1 MCHNEICDEYNNK
14 ELYPNRYP
22 TLFCFEFRELIYRSC
37 FRVIINNMNTLQN
50 DLYLRTLRGE
60 KVERTPI
67 WVMRQAG
74 RYLPEYRA
82 TRKQAGDFL
91 TLCKTPELACE
102 VTLQPIDRFG
112 LDAAILFSDILTI
125 PDAMGLEL
133 VLEEGI
139 GPVFNKP
146 IRSQADIDALGIPD
160 AEQDLGYV
168 MEAVR
173 VVRSALAGRVPL
185 IGFTGSPWTL
195 ASYMVEGSGSKEF
208 RRIKGLMFE
217 SPKSAHQLL
226 QIVTDSVIQYLKAQ
240 VAAGA
245 QSLMVFD
252 TWGGMLSTD
261 NYQAFSLA
269 YMQQIV
275 TAIKSDPACNGVPIV
290 LFTKGGGAWLEMMA
304 ATGCDGLGL
313 DWTVDIAD
321 AKARVGDQVVLQG
334 NMDPVVMNTGQAQV
348 AENALKVLKGYGQ
361 HEDQNKGHIFNL
373 GHGIQPFAKPENMQ
387 TLVETVQQNS
397 AEFHR

>member
-1 MCHNEICDEYNNK
+1 MNEM
-14 ELYPNRYP
+14 
-22 TLFCFEFRELIYRSC
+22 T
-37 FRVIINNMNTLQN
+37 N
-50 DLYLRTLRGE
+50 DLYLRALRGE
-60 KVERTPI
+60 KLERTPI

-91 TLCKTPELACE
+91 TLCKTPDLACE
-102 VTLQPIDRFG
+102 VTMQPIDRFG

-146 IRSQADIDALGIPD
+146 IRSQADIDALGVPD

-168 MEAVR
+168 MNAVR
-173 VVRSALAGRVPL
+173 VIRAELDGRVPL

-217 SPKSAHQLL
+217 SPKAMHQLL
-226 QIVTDSVIQYLKAQ
+226 QIVTDSVIQYLRAQ

-252 TWGGMLSTD
+252 TWGGMLSTA
-261 NYQAFSLA
+261 NYQTFSLA
-269 YMQQIV
+269 YMAQIV
-275 TAIKSDPACNGVPIV
+275 KAIKADPVCQGVPIV
-290 LFTKGGGAWLEMMA
+290 LFTKGGGQWLELMA
-304 ATGCDGLGL
+304 DTGCDGLGL
-313 DWTVDIAD
+313 DWTVDIAN
-321 AKARVGDQVVLQG
+321 AKARVGDRVVLQG
-334 NMDPVVMNTGQAQV
+334 NMDPVLMNTGATQV
-348 AENALKVLKGYGQ
+348 ADHAMQVLQGYGQ
-361 HEDQNKGHIFNL
+361 HTETDKGHIFNL
-373 GHGIQPFAKPENMQ
+373 GHGIQPFAKPDNMQ
-387 TLVETVQQNS
+387 ALVQTVQNNS
-397 AEFHR
+397 AQFHD

>member
-1 MCHNEICDEYNNK
+1 MTGCQSERLNSVKITAILVYK
-14 ELYPNRYP
+14 SELSADPSM
-22 TLFCFEFRELIYRSC
+22 TEL
-37 FRVIINNMNTLQN
+37 NN

-82 TRKQAGDFL
+82 TRAQAGDFL

-102 VTLQPIDRFG
+102 VTMQPIDRFG

-133 VLEEGI
+133 VLEEGV

-146 IRSQADIDALGIPD
+146 IRNQADIDALGIPD

-168 MEAVR
+168 MNAVR
-173 VVRSALAGRVPL
+173 VIRAELNGRVPL

-217 SPKSAHQLL
+217 SPQAAHQLL

-252 TWGGMLSTD
+252 TWGGMLSTA
-261 NYQAFSLA
+261 NYQTFSLA

-275 TAIKSDPACNGVPIV
+275 SAIKADANCKDVPIV
-290 LFTKGGGAWLEMMA
+290 LFTKGGGQWLEMMA
-304 ATGCDGLGL
+304 DTGCDGLGL
-313 DWTVDIAD
+313 DWTVDIAS
-321 AKARVGDQVVLQG
+321 AKARVGDRVVLQG

-348 AENALKVLKGYGQ
+348 ADHAMQVLQGYGQ
-361 HEDQNKGHIFNL
+361 HNDGEKGHIFNL
-373 GHGIQPFAKPENMQ
+373 GHGIQPFAKPENMK
-387 TLVETVQQNS
+387 TLVDTVQGDSGQ
-397 AEFHR
+397 FHI

>member
-1 MCHNEICDEYNNK
+1 MTD
-14 ELYPNRYP
+14 
-22 TLFCFEFRELIYRSC
+22 
-37 FRVIINNMNTLQN
+37 MQN
-50 DLYLRTLRGE
+50 DLYLRALRGE

-102 VTLQPIDRFG
+102 VTMQPIDRFG

-146 IRSQADIDALGIPD
+146 IRSQADIDALGVPD
-160 AEQDLGYV
+160 PEGELAYV
-168 MEAVR
+168 MNAVR
-173 VVRSALAGRVPL
+173 VIKAELNGRVPL

-217 SPKSAHQLL
+217 SPVAAHQLL
-226 QIVTDSVIQYLKAQ
+226 SIVTESVIQYLKAQ

-252 TWGGMLSTD
+252 TWGGMLSTEK
-261 NYQAFSLA
+261 YQAFSLA
-269 YMQQIV
+269 YMAQIV
-275 TAIKSDPACNGVPIV
+275 SAIKLDPACEGIPIV
-290 LFTKGGGAWLEMMA
+290 LFTKGGGQWLEMMA
-304 ATGCDGLGL
+304 DTGCDGLGL
-313 DWTVDIAD
+313 DWTVDIAN
-321 AKARVGDQVVLQG
+321 AKQRVGDRVVLQG
-334 NMDPVVMNTGQAQV
+334 NMDPVVMNTGRAEVADHASQV
-348 AENALKVLKGYGQ
+348 LAGYGQ
-361 HEDQNKGHIFNL
+361 HSATDKGHIFNL

-387 TLVETVQQNS
+387 ALVETVQGQS
-397 AEFHR
+397 AQYHG

>member
-1 MCHNEICDEYNNK
+1 MTNLK
-14 ELYPNRYP
+14 
-22 TLFCFEFRELIYRSC
+22 
-37 FRVIINNMNTLQN
+37 N
-50 DLYLRTLRGE
+50 DLYLRALRGE
-60 KVERTPI
+60 KIERTPI

-102 VTLQPIDRFG
+102 VTLQPIDQFG

-133 VLEEGI
+133 VLEEGV

-146 IRSQADIDALGIPD
+146 IRSNSDIQRLAVPD
-160 AEQDLGYV
+160 MQQDLGYV
-168 MEAVR
+168 MQAVS
-173 VVRSALAGRVPL
+173 VVKAALDGRVPL

-217 SPKSAHQLL
+217 SPDQAHQLL
-226 QIVTDSVIQYLKAQ
+226 LVVTESVIQYLSAQ
-240 VAAGA
+240 VEAGA

-252 TWGGMLSTD
+252 TWGGMLSTE
-261 NYQAFSLA
+261 NYQAFSLS
-269 YMQQIV
+269 YMQKIV
-275 TAIKSDPACNGVPIV
+275 SALKTAHPYIPIV
-290 LFTKGGGAWLEMMA
+290 LFTKGGGQWLELMA

-313 DWTVDIAD
+313 DWTVDMQNAR
-321 AKARVGDQVVLQG
+321 ARVGDRVVLQG
-334 NMDPVVMNTGQAQV
+334 NMDPVVMNTTVDRVRSEAK
-348 AENALKVLKGYGQ
+348 NVLAAYGQ
-361 HEDQNKGHIFNL
+361 HSDDDKGHIFNL
-373 GHGIQPFAKPENMQ
+373 GHGIQPFAHPENMAV
-387 TLVETVQQNS
+387 LVETVQS
-397 AEFHR
+397 SSGDYHTG

>member
-1 MCHNEICDEYNNK
+1 MNK
-14 ELYPNRYP
+14 
-22 TLFCFEFRELIYRSC
+22 
-37 FRVIINNMNTLQN
+37 MKN

-74 RYLPEYRA
+74 RYLPEYREV
-82 TRKQAGDFL
+82 RKQAGDFL

-102 VTLQPIDRFG
+102 VTMQPIDRFG

-146 IRSQADIDALGIPD
+146 VRSEAQIHKLSVPD
-160 AEQDLGYV
+160 AEDDLGYV
-168 MEAVR
+168 MDAVR
-173 VVRSALAGRVPL
+173 VIRKELDGRVPL

-195 ASYMVEGSGSKEF
+195 ASYMVEGSGSKDF

-217 SPKSAHQLL
+217 SPQAAHTLL
-226 QIVTDSVIQYLKAQ
+226 QVVTDSVISYLKAQ
-240 VAAGA
+240 VAAGV

-252 TWGGMLSTD
+252 TWGGVLSTAD
-261 NYQAFSLA
+261 YKVFSLA

-275 TAIKSDPACNGVPIV
+275 SALKSDEMTKDIPVV
-290 LFTKGGGAWLEMMA
+290 LFTKGGGPWLEMMA
-304 ATGCDGLGL
+304 DTGCDGLGL

-321 AKARVGDQVVLQG
+321 AKARVGDRVVLQG
-334 NMDPVVMNTGQAQV
+334 NMDPVLMNTGQQQV
-348 AENALKVLKGYGQ
+348 RDHAMLVLEGYGQ
-361 HEDQNKGHIFNL
+361 HEQSDKGHIFNL
-373 GHGIQPFAKPENMQ
+373 GHGIQPFAHPDNMQ
-387 TLVETVQQNS
+387 ALVETVQGNS
-397 AEFHR
+397 QQFHKQADVTQTND

>member
-1 MCHNEICDEYNNK
+1 MTQIK
-14 ELYPNRYP
+14 
-22 TLFCFEFRELIYRSC
+22 
-37 FRVIINNMNTLQN
+37 N

-82 TRKQAGDFL
+82 VRKQAGDFL

-133 VLEEGI
+133 VLEEGV

-146 IRSQADIDALGIPD
+146 VRTVADIEKLGVPD

-168 MEAVR
+168 MDAVR
-173 VVRSALAGRVPL
+173 VIRKELDGRVPL

-217 SPKSAHQLL
+217 SPKAAHTLL
-226 QIVTDSVIQYLKAQ
+226 QVVTDGVISYLKAQ

-252 TWGGMLSTD
+252 TWGGMLSTA
-261 NYQAFSLA
+261 NYQVFSLA

-275 TAIKSDPACNGVPIV
+275 RALKSDAATKDIPLV
-290 LFTKGGGAWLEMMA
+290 LFTKGGGQWLEMMA
-304 ATGCDGLGL
+304 DTGCDGLGL
-313 DWTVDIAD
+313 DWTVDLAN
-321 AKARVGDQVVLQG
+321 ARARVGDRVVLQG
-334 NMDPVVMNTGQAQV
+334 NMDPVLMNTGESQV
-348 AENALKVLKGYGQ
+348 REHAIDVLKAYGQ
-361 HEDQNKGHIFNL
+361 HDGSDKGHIFNL
-373 GHGIQPFAKPENMQ
+373 GHGIQPFAKPDNMKA
-387 TLVETVQQNS
+387 LVDTVKTQSGQ
-397 AEFHR
+397 FHSK

>member
-1 MCHNEICDEYNNK
+1 MT
-14 ELYPNRYP
+14 ELK
-22 TLFCFEFRELIYRSC
+22 
-37 FRVIINNMNTLQN
+37 N

-82 TRKQAGDFL
+82 TRKRAGDFL
-91 TLCKTPELACE
+91 TLCKSPEMACE
-102 VTLQPIDRFG
+102 VTMQPIDRFG

-146 IRSQADIDALGIPD
+146 IRDVAQIKALGVPD
-160 AEQDLGYV
+160 MQQDLGYV
-168 MEAVR
+168 MDAVR
-173 VVRSALAGRVPL
+173 VIRKELNGRVPL

-195 ASYMVEGSGSKEF
+195 ASYMVEGSGSKDF
-208 RRIKGLMFE
+208 RRIKGLMYE
-217 SPKSAHQLL
+217 SPKAAHQLL
-226 QIVTDSVIQYLKAQ
+226 AVVSASVVDYLKAQ

-252 TWGGMLSTD
+252 TWGGMLSTA
-261 NYQAFSLA
+261 NYQEFSLE
-269 YMQQIV
+269 YMAQIV
-275 TAIKSDPACNGVPIV
+275 SAIKLDENCKDIPIV

-304 ATGCDGLGL
+304 DTGCDGLGL
-313 DWTVDIAD
+313 DWTVDMAQ
-321 AKARVGDQVVLQG
+321 AKQRVGDRVVLQG
-334 NMDPVVMNTGQAQV
+334 NMDPVVMNTGQAEV
-348 AENALKVLKGYGQ
+348 ASHARKVLEAYGTHQ
-361 HEDQNKGHIFNL
+361 QSDRGHIFNL

-387 TLVETVQQNS
+387 TLVSTVQTES
-397 AEFHR
+397 GAFHVE

>member
-1 MCHNEICDEYNNK
+1 MT
-14 ELYPNRYP
+14 ELK
-22 TLFCFEFRELIYRSC
+22 
-37 FRVIINNMNTLQN
+37 N

-82 TRKQAGDFL
+82 TRKRAGDFL
-91 TLCKTPELACE
+91 TLCKSPEMACE
-102 VTLQPIDRFG
+102 VTMQPIDRFG

-146 IRSQADIDALGIPD
+146 IRSVEQIDALGIPD
-160 AEQDLGYV
+160 MEQDLGYV
-168 MEAVR
+168 MNAVR
-173 VVRSALAGRVPL
+173 VIRKELDGRVPL

-208 RRIKGLMFE
+208 RRIKGLMYE
-217 SPKSAHQLL
+217 SPQAAHKLL
-226 QIVTDSVIQYLKAQ
+226 QTVADSVVEYLKAQ
-240 VAAGA
+240 VLAGA

-252 TWGGMLSTD
+252 TWGGMLSTA
-261 NYQAFSLA
+261 NYQEFSLR

-275 TAIKSDPACNGVPIV
+275 EQVKADEACKDVPIV
-290 LFTKGGGAWLEMMA
+290 LFTKGGGQWLEMMA
-304 ATGCDGLGL
+304 DTGCDGLGL
-313 DWTVDIAD
+313 DWTVDIAQ
-321 AKARVGDQVVLQG
+321 AKARVGDRVVLQG
-334 NMDPVVMNTGQAQV
+334 NMDPVVMNTGEAQV
-348 AENALKVLKGYGQ
+348 QEHAMKVLEGYGQ
-361 HEDQNKGHIFNL
+361 HGENDRGHIFNL
-373 GHGIQPFAKPENMQ
+373 GHGIQPFAKPDNMQ
-387 TLVETVQQNS
+387 ALVQTVQTKS
-397 AEFHR
+397 AAFHK

>member
-1 MCHNEICDEYNNK
+1 MKDMK
-14 ELYPNRYP
+14 
-22 TLFCFEFRELIYRSC
+22 
-37 FRVIINNMNTLQN
+37 N
-50 DLYLRTLRGE
+50 DLYLRTLKGE

-82 TRKQAGDFL
+82 VRKQAGDFL
-91 TLCKTPELACE
+91 TLCKTPDLACE
-102 VTLQPIDRFG
+102 VTMQPIDRFG

-146 IRSQADIDALGIPD
+146 IRSVAQIEALTIPD
-160 AEQDLGYV
+160 AEDDLGYV
-168 MEAVR
+168 MDAVR
-173 VVRSALAGRVPL
+173 VIRKELDGRVPL

-195 ASYMVEGSGSKEF
+195 ASYMVEGSGSKDF

-217 SPKSAHQLL
+217 SPQAAHTLL
-226 QIVTDSVIQYLKAQ
+226 QVVTDSVIEYLKAQ

-252 TWGGMLSTD
+252 TWGGMLSTE
-261 NYQAFSLA
+261 NYKTFSLA

-275 TAIKSDPACNGVPIV
+275 TAIKSDKLTENTPIV
-290 LFTKGGGAWLEMMA
+290 LFTKGGGQWLEMMA
-304 ATGCDGLGL
+304 DTGCDGLGL
-313 DWTVDIAD
+313 DWTVDMAD
-321 AKARVGDQVVLQG
+321 AKARVGDRVVLQG
-334 NMDPVVMNTGQAQV
+334 NMDPVVMNTGQQQV
-348 AENALKVLKGYGQ
+348 QDNAMLVLEGYGQ
-361 HEDQNKGHIFNL
+361 HAASDKGHIFNL
-373 GHGIQPFAKPENMQ
+373 GHGIQPFAHPDNMQ
-387 TLVETVQQNS
+387 ALVETVQSNS
-397 AEFHR
+397 YTYHKS

>member
-1 MCHNEICDEYNNK
+1 MT
-14 ELYPNRYP
+14 ELK
-22 TLFCFEFRELIYRSC
+22 
-37 FRVIINNMNTLQN
+37 N

-82 TRKQAGDFL
+82 TRAQAGDFL

-125 PDAMGLEL
+125 PDAMGLGL
-133 VLEEGI
+133 VLEEGV
-139 GPVFNKP
+139 GPVFDRP
-146 IRSQADIDALGIPD
+146 VRSAADIARLGVPD

-168 MEAVR
+168 MSAVR
-173 VVRSALAGRVPL
+173 VIRRELDGRVPL

-195 ASYMVEGSGSKEF
+195 ASYMVEGRGSKEF
-208 RRIKGLMFE
+208 RLIKGLMFE
-217 SPKSAHQLL
+217 DPQAMHKLL
-226 QIVTDSVIQYLKAQ
+226 QTVTDAVIQYLSAQ

-261 NYQAFSLA
+261 DYQEFSLS
-269 YMQQIV
+269 YMRQIV
-275 TAIKSDPACNGVPIV
+275 AALKSDPVTKFTPVV
-290 LFTKGGGAWLEMMA
+290 LFTKGGGQWLEMMA
-304 ATGCDGLGL
+304 DTGCDGLGL

-321 AKARVGDQVVLQG
+321 ARQRVGDRVVLQG
-334 NMDPVVMNTGQAQV
+334 NMDPVLMNTGEAQV
-348 AENALKVLKGYGQ
+348 IRGAEKVLAAYGE
-361 HEDQNKGHIFNL
+361 HDGSSKGHIFNL
-373 GHGIQPFAKPENMQ
+373 GHGIQPHAKPDNMQ
-387 TLVETVQQNS
+387 ALVNTVQNNS
-397 AEFHR
+397 AKYHPA

>member
-1 MCHNEICDEYNNK
+1 MK
-14 ELYPNRYP
+14 
-22 TLFCFEFRELIYRSC
+22 
-37 FRVIINNMNTLQN
+37 N
-50 DLYLRTLRGE
+50 DLYLRALRGE
-60 KVERTPI
+60 KIERTPI

-82 TRKQAGDFL
+82 TRAQAGDFL

-102 VTLQPIDRFG
+102 VTMQPIDRFG

-146 IRSQADIDALGIPD
+146 IRSTAQIDQLGVPD

-168 MEAVR
+168 MDAVR
-173 VVRSALAGRVPL
+173 VIRHELDGRVPL

-217 SPKSAHQLL
+217 SPDAAHKLL
-226 QIVTDSVIQYLKAQ
+226 QIVTDAVIQYLKAQ

-252 TWGGMLSTD
+252 TWGGMLSSE
-261 NYQAFSLA
+261 NYQRFSLA

-275 TAIKSDPACNGVPIV
+275 SAIKADKGCKDTPIV
-290 LFTKGGGAWLEMMA
+290 LFTKGGGQWLEAMA
-304 ATGCDGLGL
+304 DTGCDGLGL
-313 DWTVDIAD
+313 DWTVDIAQ
-321 AKARVGDQVVLQG
+321 AKARVGDRVVLQG
-334 NMDPVVMNTGQAQV
+334 NMDPVVMNTSAEQV
-348 AENALKVLKGYGQ
+348 QTHALQVLDGYGQ
-361 HEDQNKGHIFNL
+361 HADSDRGHIFNL

-387 TLVETVQQNS
+387 ALVQTVQEES
-397 AEFHR
+397 GSFHR

>member
-1 MCHNEICDEYNNK
+1 M
-14 ELYPNRYP
+14 
-22 TLFCFEFRELIYRSC
+22 T
-37 FRVIINNMNTLQN
+37 N

-102 VTLQPIDRFG
+102 VTMQPIDRFG

-133 VLEEGI
+133 VLEEGV

-146 IRSQADIDALGIPD
+146 IRSQAQIDALGVPD
-160 AEQDLGYV
+160 AETELGYV
-168 MEAVR
+168 MDAVR
-173 VVRSALAGRVPL
+173 VIRKELDGRVPL

-217 SPKSAHQLL
+217 SPTAAHQLL
-226 QIVTDSVIQYLKAQ
+226 QIVCDSVITYLKAQ

-245 QSLMVFD
+245 QSLMIFD
-252 TWGGMLSTD
+252 TWGGMLSTA
-261 NYQAFSLA
+261 NYQSFSLA

-275 TAIKSDPACNGVPIV
+275 SALKSDVATKEIPVV
-290 LFTKGGGAWLEMMA
+290 LFTKGGGQWLEMMA
-304 ATGCDGLGL
+304 DTGCDGLGL
-313 DWTVDIAD
+313 DWTVDIAQ
-321 AKARVGDQVVLQG
+321 AKARVGDRVVLQG
-334 NMDPVVMNTGQAQV
+334 NMDPVVMNASAEQVQQQAELV
-348 AENALKVLKGYGQ
+348 IDGYGQ
-361 HEDQNKGHIFNL
+361 HQGSDRGHIFNL
-373 GHGIQPFAKPENMQ
+373 GHGIQPFAKPENM
-387 TLVETVQQNS
+387 TALVETVQGQS
-397 AEFHR
+397 AQFHAA